1 MIQREEEIKRRMAE
15 INGLDLNTTQEA
27 ILNLNKTVLLD
38 EYIVAEDLNGLD
50 DEADEHGN

>member
-1 MIQREEEIKRRMAE
+1 MKRRMAE
-15 INGLDLNTTQEA
+15 LNGMDLNTTQEA
-27 ILNLNKTVLLD
+27 TLNLNKTLLLD